1 MFGTR
6 VACAYHTPFSPCF
19 GLLLFSLRVANY
31 VCAVLRRY
39 TQFEYALLQDSVR
52 YFAAEGAQ
60 LVAVYDT
67 ARFLA
72 LVDRRLQVSVL
83 WAMYGCALF

>member
-1 MFGTR
+1 LLLCITLCLSIFGR
-6 VACAYHTPFSPCF
+6 
-19 GLLLFSLRVANY
+19 LLFSLW
-31 VCAVLRRY
+31 VLLHRRY

-83 WAMYGCALF
+83 GDTCMCVDLCTAL

>member
-1 MFGTR
+1 
-6 VACAYHTPFSPCF
+6 V
-19 GLLLFSLRVANY
+19 LLP
-31 VCAVLRRY
+31 RRY

-72 LVDRRLQVSVL
+72 LVDRRLQVGVL
-83 WAMYGCALF
+83 GDVCVDRVDLCCLSC

>member
-1 MFGTR
+1 
-6 VACAYHTPFSPCF
+6 V
-19 GLLLFSLRVANY
+19 LLP
-31 VCAVLRRY
+31 RRY

-72 LVDRRLQVSVL
+72 LVDRRLQVRCLVMCTCVWTCVQWGRRVL
-83 WAMYGCALF
+83 